1 MTRLVFDIE
10 TNGLPRQ
17 GLSCIHCIVTKN
29 IDTGEVLRYNDS
41 GTHESVTTGVNML
54 AEAKLLIG
62 HNIVGFDVPVIQSIY
77 PFFEPEARLYD
88 TLILSRMFF
97 PDILAID
104 YRKRPIGMPMK
115 AYGRHS
121 LEAWGYRIGDYKGEF
136 GKTTD
141 WSDWSQEM
149 EDYCEQDV
157 HVCESL
163 FKDMFVNK
171 KNKEGKNR
179 LVLFNDAIKL
189 EHDLA
194 HIMAKQETSGWP
206 FNVDKAQKLES
217 ALRTEMDKLADHMRE
232 TFPYVD
238 GGIMTPKRN
247 NKTKGYF
254 EGASFTKLKEF
265 NPTSRQH
272 IAFAFATWRDW
283 KPEQFTDT
291 GAPKIDE
298 GVLQSIDTEEA
309 TTFARILELQKALG
323 QLSDGANAWLKM
335 VTNEGRIHHTCQ
347 LATNTGRNAH
357 SRPNLGQTSSD
368 PRCRELFGPGSG
380 MRQVA
385 ADASGLELRMLGHYL
400 AEFDGGAFADV
411 VVNGDIHQQN
421 ADRVGCTRKE
431 VKTLTYAFIYGA
443 SDRKIGTS
451 LDKSLN
457 ETEAKAL
464 GKEIRAKFLKAIPG
478 LDGLL
483 KSVDESARADVL
495 VGLDGRPIKLQGK
508 KHAALNYLLQ
518 SAGAIVCKRWNVILF
533 EWFQS
538 QKLHWDI
545 DYQWLGWIHDE
556 IQLAVQPHLINDTK
570 FALEWSIVQAGEYY
584 DLKVPLAGEAKDGE
598 TWADC
603 H

>member
-1 MTRLVFDIE
+1 MRLVFDLE

-17 GLSCIHCIVTKN
+17 GLSCIHCLVAKD
-29 IDTGEVLRYNDS
+29 IDTGQVFRYNDA
-41 GTHESVTTGVNML
+41 GTQESVTTGINML
-54 AEAKLLIG
+54 AEADVLIG
-62 HNIVGFDVPVIQSIY
+62 HNIVGFDIPVIQSIY
-77 PFFEPEARLYD
+77 PFFQPEARLYD
-88 TLILSRMFF
+88 TLILSRMFK
-97 PDILAID
+97 PDILNID
-104 YRKRPIGMPMK
+104 YQKRWPGMPGK
-115 AYGRHS
+115 LYGRHS
-121 LEAWGYRIGDYKGEF
+121 LEAWGYRLGDYKGEF

-141 WSDWSQEM
+141 WGDWSQEM

-157 HVCESL
+157 HVCNTL
-163 FKDMFVNK
+163 VKRFK
-171 KNKEGKNR
+171 KEIGSFR
-179 LVLFNDAIKL
+179 DSIRL

-194 HIMAKQETSGWP
+194 GLMARQESSGWP
-206 FNVDKAQKLES
+206 FDVKKAQELES
-217 ALRTEMDKLADHMRE
+217 TLRTEMDKLADHMRE

-238 GGIMTPKRN
+238 GGRMTPKRN
-247 NKTKGYF
+247 NNTKGYID
-254 EGASFTKLKEF
+254 GAEFTKLKEF
-265 NPTSRQH
+265 NPTSRHH
-272 IAFAFATWRDW
+272 IAWAFATWRGW

-291 GAPKIDE
+291 GNPKIDE
-298 GVLQSIDTEEA
+298 GVLQSIDTDESR
-309 TTFARILELQKALG
+309 TFARILELQKALG

-368 PRCRELFGPGSG
+368 PRCRELFGPGRG
-380 MRQVA
+380 MRQVG

-400 AEFDGGAFADV
+400 AKFDGGAFADV

-421 ADRVGCTRKE
+421 ADRVGCSRKE

-457 ETEAKAL
+457 EEEAKEL
-464 GKEIRAKFLKAIPG
+464 GKKIRAKFLKAIPG
-478 LDGLL
+478 LDDLL
-483 KSVDESARADVL
+483 KFVSESARSDEL
-495 VGLDGRPIKLQGK
+495 IGLDGRPIKLQGK

-518 SAGAIVCKRWNVILF
+518 SAGAIVCKRWNLIAF
-533 EWFQS
+533 NQF
-538 QKLHWDI
+538 QKLGYDWDI

-556 IQLAVQPHLINDTK
+556 IQLAVKPHLVNDAK
-570 FALEWSIVQAGEYY
+570 FNLEWSITQAGEYY
-584 DLKVPLAGEAKDGE
+584 GLRVPLASEAKEGA